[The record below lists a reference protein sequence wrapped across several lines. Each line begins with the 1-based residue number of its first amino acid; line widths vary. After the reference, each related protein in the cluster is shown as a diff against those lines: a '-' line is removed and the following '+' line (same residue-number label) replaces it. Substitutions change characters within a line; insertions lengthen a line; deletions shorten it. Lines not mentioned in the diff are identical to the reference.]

1 MVEADNKILLVV
13 MCFKL
18 LQGQAALEFIPGM
31 LFVENLIFVG
41 LCVRVT
47 KGYPWT
53 IMKVLLF

>member
-31 LFVENLIFVG
+31 LFVENLIFVR

-47 KGYPWT
+47 KGYP
-53 IMKVLLF
+53 